1 METPRLMGCTIT
13 TVASCECH
21 HNAGVCIF
29 SLHVKLHFT
38 RHYIDLKNTS
48 QAEVACVY
56 YFGEDGYLCGY
67 PRHPHQF
74 HQDISEDDVG
84 LCTPAHTFDGSTF
97 RPFANRVGELE
108 CCEREHQAPNGDCLY
123 PLAWLVLVSDQ

>member
-1 METPRLMGCTIT
+1 METLRLMGCTIT

-21 HNAGVCIF
+21 HNADVCIF
-29 SLHVKLHFT
+29 SLQVKLFHTFT
-38 RHYIDLKNTS
+38 GHYIDLKNTS

-56 YFGEDGYLCGY
+56 YFVEDGYLYGGH

-74 HQDISEDDVG
+74 RQDISEDDVS

-97 RPFANRVGELE
+97 SQTL
-108 CCEREHQAPNGDCLY
+108 C
-123 PLAWLVLVSDQ
+123 